1 MDKKERFERYK
12 YLTGLSSWEIAS
24 YLDKDNLV
32 VVNDGPS
39 GLRKPK
45 CNDFAHQEEV
55 IQTVCLPT
63 PSSLAA
69 SFDKKLCYRN
79 GELLAK
85 ECLHHNTNI
94 LLAPGVNI
102 KDYVLC
108 GRNFEY
114 FSEDPFLGGIL
125 ASNYINGLED
135 NNVGTCVKHY
145 ACNSQEF
152 ARTIN
157 SSEMSLRA
165 LNEIYLRIFKYIFKH
180 SNPTSVMTSYN
191 KINDEYV
198 NESKYLIQDKLRK
211 EYNYQGLI
219 MSDWCAVSNKWKGIE
234 VGLNIE
240 MPLTRMSNEYIDRG
254 YNVYFKDEDLI
265 NRDKETYDA
274 LKKFKNKKILDNLDL
289 DKLHLDAIEI
299 ASKTMVLVK
308 NKDNYLP
315 LNNKDKVLVLGYF
328 ANHNRFVGGG
338 SGWVNAY
345 KPKTFIDTL
354 KENNVNFD
362 FLECYDEDNILIN
375 EESLK
380 EYKNKYDKVILFLG
394 QYQKD
399 ESEGYDR
406 ITIDLDDNQIKVLN
420 LVKENFDNFSSVI
433 VTGSVVN
440 LKEVYKK
447 SSSILITY
455 LAGEGQNEA
464 IYNNL
469 FGLNNPSGRL
479 PESWISSLDQNP
491 INKEYLRRD
500 MYYTYHYDDIYVG
513 YRYYDLYNNDFI
525 LPFGYGLSYS
535 KFNYS
540 NYEYILKENELE
552 ISLDIE
558 NLSDRDAEE
567 VIQVYVGKKDSNI
580 YRPIKELKAF
590 EKIKVNKKEKERI
603 TIHLDLDDL
612 KSYRDAIDSFELEE
626 GNYEIYVALNTKDI
640 LDTHVINLKGSTFE
654 KIEKPKE
661 LVKRTIENKY
671 TVDSPFGLFF
681 DNKIFKDYVKENNL
695 PIDLEDFENKK
706 WYLESRTLR
715 GIINDNEYKLTFEE
729 LEALINHMN
738 KFDRDIDKH
747 INFDEYV
754 EKHTKVRK

>member
-265 NRDKETYDA
+265 NRDKETYNA
-274 LKKFKNKKILDNLDL
+274 LKKFKNKKTLDNLDL

-362 FLECYDEDNILIN
+362 FL
-375 EESLK
+375 
-380 EYKNKYDKVILFLG
+380 
-394 QYQKD
+394 
-399 ESEGYDR
+399 
-406 ITIDLDDNQIKVLN
+406 
-420 LVKENFDNFSSVI
+420 
-433 VTGSVVN
+433 
-440 LKEVYKK
+440 
-447 SSSILITY
+447 
-455 LAGEGQNEA
+455 
-464 IYNNL
+464 
-469 FGLNNPSGRL
+469 
-479 PESWISSLDQNP
+479 
-491 INKEYLRRD
+491 
-500 MYYTYHYDDIYVG
+500 
-513 YRYYDLYNNDFI
+513 
-525 LPFGYGLSYS
+525 
-535 KFNYS
+535 
-540 NYEYILKENELE
+540 
-552 ISLDIE
+552 
-558 NLSDRDAEE
+558 
-567 VIQVYVGKKDSNI
+567 
-580 YRPIKELKAF
+580 
-590 EKIKVNKKEKERI
+590 
-603 TIHLDLDDL
+603 
-612 KSYRDAIDSFELEE
+612 
-626 GNYEIYVALNTKDI
+626 
-640 LDTHVINLKGSTFE
+640 
-654 KIEKPKE
+654 
-661 LVKRTIENKY
+661 
-671 TVDSPFGLFF
+671 
-681 DNKIFKDYVKENNL
+681 
-695 PIDLEDFENKK
+695 
-706 WYLESRTLR
+706 
-715 GIINDNEYKLTFEE
+715 
-729 LEALINHMN
+729 
-738 KFDRDIDKH
+738 
-747 INFDEYV
+747 
-754 EKHTKVRK
+754 

>member
-45 CNDFAHQEEV
+45 CNDFAHQEEI

-85 ECLHHNTNI
+85 ECLHHNTDI

-135 NNVGTCVKHY
+135 NTVGTCVKHY

-191 KINDEYV
+191 KINNEYV

-254 YNVYFKDEDLI
+254 YNSYFNDYDLI
-265 NRDKETYDA
+265 NRDKETYNA
-274 LKKFKNKKILDNLDL
+274 LKKFKNKKSLDNLDL
-289 DKLHLDAIEI
+289 DELHLDAIEI

-308 NKDNYLP
+308 NKQL
-315 LNNKDKVLVLGYF
+315 
-328 ANHNRFVGGG
+328 
-338 SGWVNAY
+338 
-345 KPKTFIDTL
+345 
-354 KENNVNFD
+354 
-362 FLECYDEDNILIN
+362 
-375 EESLK
+375 
-380 EYKNKYDKVILFLG
+380 
-394 QYQKD
+394 
-399 ESEGYDR
+399 
-406 ITIDLDDNQIKVLN
+406 
-420 LVKENFDNFSSVI
+420 
-433 VTGSVVN
+433 
-440 LKEVYKK
+440 
-447 SSSILITY
+447 
-455 LAGEGQNEA
+455 
-464 IYNNL
+464 
-469 FGLNNPSGRL
+469 
-479 PESWISSLDQNP
+479 
-491 INKEYLRRD
+491 YLR
-500 MYYTYHYDDIYVG
+500 
-513 YRYYDLYNNDFI
+513 
-525 LPFGYGLSYS
+525 
-535 KFNYS
+535 
-540 NYEYILKENELE
+540 
-552 ISLDIE
+552 
-558 NLSDRDAEE
+558 
-567 VIQVYVGKKDSNI
+567 
-580 YRPIKELKAF
+580 
-590 EKIKVNKKEKERI
+590 
-603 TIHLDLDDL
+603 
-612 KSYRDAIDSFELEE
+612 
-626 GNYEIYVALNTKDI
+626 
-640 LDTHVINLKGSTFE
+640 
-654 KIEKPKE
+654 
-661 LVKRTIENKY
+661 
-671 TVDSPFGLFF
+671 
-681 DNKIFKDYVKENNL
+681 
-695 PIDLEDFENKK
+695 
-706 WYLESRTLR
+706 
-715 GIINDNEYKLTFEE
+715 
-729 LEALINHMN
+729 
-738 KFDRDIDKH
+738 
-747 INFDEYV
+747 
-754 EKHTKVRK
+754 